1 MADIVKIYE
10 IKMQGQKQ
18 VLDDSKKILTS
29 FEDLKKKFIDLKAT
43 LMKDGLSAGD
53 LAKYNAELKSTN
65 IEYQNLQ
72 KQIEKTGNTKRAF
85 ENSSSSRQTNAGQIS
100 ANNIGS
106 GVTNNLN
113 ANLKQVE
120 GNVAQFTQS
129 YVRFQNE
136 QTAATKRLQS
146 AQTSLAVEESK
157 TGKEIA
163 VVKMQTANAR
173 KQNRAAAEAE
183 LVIQSRINQLSES
196 EKQRLANTVS
206 LYSKVEMKMRT
217 LQNEYKGLA
226 TAKQLG
232 IKLSDEEIKRMDFL
246 SGKIEKY
253 DSTLKAVDASMGRH
267 QRNVGNYASGFN
279 SLNMSVAQI
288 TREMPAFANSA
299 QTGFMAISNN
309 LPIFFD
315 AIAQASKVNKELQ
328 AQGQPTTSVLKQ
340 VAGALF
346 SFQTLLS
353 VGIVLL
359 TVYGKDI
366 VNWTRNIINGSKAV
380 DIMAK
385 VTEDL
390 NSAMTESHEKA
401 SKQIADTQM
410 LYAVMKNETLAR
422 KDRLQAA
429 KELQDLYPKIFGNM
443 STEQMML
450 GNTTKKY
457 EELKKA
463 ILASAMAEAIKNKI
477 AKATQEFLD
486 KEQENLDAVGK
497 AKINAAEKQKLR
509 GQKITNVI
517 ATQMG
522 AVVDSHSGDEE
533 ANSAEYVLQMRRNQ
547 RKKDADDYN
556 AYVEKMLKIGQK
568 YQVEGEKIEKT
579 DKIKKP
585 KEYSGSKLTGVQ
597 KDHLKDLEAE
607 RNRELAI
614 LEKKYIDGKIFE
626 ETYIREGLKINKNYF
641 DKKIAYLKSGN
652 AEERKLESQAI
663 LEKAKMEHEAN
674 DKLYALFKKRYEDQL
689 KLAEKSAKDKLENV
703 INDPY
708 STEQQKLDAEKVY
721 HDESVNA
728 QMIYNLNMIKLES
741 DLTKTMVDDL
751 NQRNEILQQKE
762 KQRALNS
769 IENEIKRRDLL
780 LKQVDK
786 TYEEITNANEI
797 KASSD
802 KVSILNNKK
811 LTQEKQKI
819 ELQKVSANL
828 ELSNA
833 NAMLGKISAK
843 LALIDIDIMSGK
855 QLTEQ
860 EWERWN
866 LLRKQKSE
874 LEEQK
879 ALADQKARIA
889 NATIDTPLPGQG
901 VSGLASSI
909 SKSLQNS
916 DNQILIG
923 GKDQSQLIGE
933 VIAQSFDLANQAMN
947 TYFDAE
953 RQRVEQSKQL
963 AYERID
969 LEKQQM
975 MRFAQSQAE
984 RDSLEK
990 QAAEKKKQADKE
1002 AGEKL
1007 KKIKKQ
1013 ELKIALAT
1021 ELANIGVAAAIASA
1035 AYGPAAPIML
1045 PILYGMMALLAI
1057 GRYAINSKAVDS
1069 AQYGRGGKMKR
1080 WFGLGGRIDNGT
1092 YHSENNGMPI
1102 INPKTNEVEAYIE
1115 KEEGIINKNSM
1126 RDKNIYSVSG
1136 TPSQI
1141 ASKINSIG
1149 GGVDWDGGATIKKF
1163 MKGGPYLGS
1172 NLQPPVFRS
1181 YYESSGSRNTSE
1193 SSDLTELKQMI
1204 TELAKL
1210 QQQESSKRVYVSQR
1224 EISNAQSEY
1233 NKQTEIATL

>member
-1 MADIVKIYE
+1 MANITKIYE

-85 ENSSSSRQTNAGQIS
+85 ENLSSSRQTNAGQIS

-113 ANLKQVE
+113 ANLQTVQ
-120 GNVAQFTQS
+120 NMTQFTEAFIRS
-129 YVRFQNE
+129 QNE

-183 LVIQSRINQLSES
+183 LVIQSKINQLSES

-279 SLNMSVAQI
+279 SLNMSVAQL
-288 TREMPAFANSA
+288 TREAPAFANSVS
-299 QTGFMAISNN
+299 TGFMAISNN

-315 AIAQASKVNKELQ
+315 ALKAVKQQNLELQ
-328 AQGQPTTSVLKQ
+328 AQGKPTTSVLKQ
-340 VAGALF
+340 LGGALF
-346 SFQTLLS
+346 SWNTLLS
-353 VGIVLL
+353 VGVVLL

-366 VNWTRNIINGSKAV
+366 VAWTQKLISGNKALKSTNELLEENSKVMDKMNDDYADSLSLYERLRQQWIASAGDLKKRNEFLKESKDEFQKLGVEINNVSEAEDFLIKNTQNVVKALSLRARAAAYQ
-380 DIMAK
+380 DIAK
-385 VTEDL
+385 EEQRKSIESEQEYQK
-390 NSAMTESHEKA
+390 NAEESADPNKFSWRGAWVRLKEKFGAQDDMEFIDQRNNALKATNESIK
-401 SKQIADTQM
+401 
-410 LYAVMKNETLAR
+410 
-422 KDRLQAA
+422 LQAEA
-429 KELQDLYPKIFGNM
+429 DSLLE
-443 STEQMML
+443 
-450 GNTTKKY
+450 KY
-457 EELKKA
+457 KPR
-463 ILASAMAEAIKNKI
+463 
-477 AKATQEFLD
+477 D
-486 KEQENLDAVGK
+486 KE
-497 AKINAAEKQKLR
+497 
-509 GQKITNVI
+509 
-517 ATQMG
+517 
-522 AVVDSHSGDEE
+522 
-533 ANSAEYVLQMRRNQ
+533 
-547 RKKDADDYN
+547 KK
-556 AYVEKMLKIGQK
+556 
-568 YQVEGEKIEKT
+568 T
-579 DKIKKP
+579 
-585 KEYSGSKLTGVQ
+585 KEYSGSKLTGRQ
-597 KDHLKDLEAE
+597 KDYLKDLEAE

-614 LEKKYIDGKIFE
+614 LEKKYIDGKILE

-663 LEKAKMEHEAN
+663 LEKTKMEHEAN

-721 HDESVNA
+721 YEESTTA
-728 QMIYNLNMIKLES
+728 QIEYNQRMIDLENELS
-741 DLTKTMVDDL
+741 KKMVDEL
-751 NQRNEILQQKE
+751 NQREQELKQKLDIENRNSLQYRIKTVQNTFKIIDETKEEIVNQNEINAALE
-762 KQRALNS
+762 KTT
-769 IENEIKRRDLL
+769 IIKDKH
-780 LKQVDK
+780 LKQD
-786 TYEEITNANEI
+786 I
-797 KASSD
+797 K
-802 KVSILNNKK
+802 
-811 LTQEKQKI
+811 KI
-819 ELQKVSANL
+819 ELERIIK
-828 ELSNA
+828 ELTLKNINA
-833 NAMLGKISAK
+833 ELGAIIAKIAK
-843 LALIDIDIMSGK
+843 YDEELIK
-855 QLTEQ
+855 RKLTNDELR
-860 EWERWN
+860 EYN
-866 LLRKQKSE
+866 KLLREKAV
-874 LEEQK
+874 LEGQK
-879 ALADQKARIA
+879 ADSENDL
-889 NATIDTPLPGQG
+889 TISGYKIPMPGSG
-901 VSGLASSI
+901 TSGLASSI
-909 SKSLQNS
+909 TNKLKDSRGIIS
-916 DNQILIG
+916 I
-923 GKDQSQLIGE
+923 GKDKNGADIDGSEMIGE

-1163 MKGGPYLGS
+1163 MKGGTFLGS
-1172 NLQPPVFRS
+1172 NLRPPVFRS
-1181 YYESSGSRNTSE
+1181 YFENQQNSQNNNNNSE
-1193 SSDLTELKQMI
+1193 EIAELKKMI
-1204 TELAKL
+1204 ADLAKM
-1210 QQQESSKRVYVSQR
+1210 QKMESSKKVVLNPHDVSAYQ
-1224 EISNAQSEY
+1224 NEY

>member
-18 VLDDSKKILTS
+18 VLDDSKKILSS
-29 FEDLKKKFIDLKAT
+29 FEDLKKKFIDLKTT

-53 LAKYNAELKSTN
+53 LAKYNAELKTTN

-85 ENSSSSRQTNAGQIS
+85 ENTPSSRQINAGQIS

-113 ANLKQVE
+113 ANMQAAS
-120 GNVAQFTQS
+120 NMTQLTEVF
-129 YVRFQNE
+129 VRSQNE

-163 VVKMQTANAR
+163 VAKIQTANAR
-173 KQNRAAAEAE
+173 KLNNAQAQAEE
-183 LVIQSRINQLSES
+183 VLLKKINQLSEA
-196 EKQRLANTVS
+196 EKNRLVATVS
-206 LYSKVEMKMRT
+206 LYSKVEIKLRT

-246 SGKIEKY
+246 SGKIQKY
-253 DSTLKAVDASMGRH
+253 DTVLKAVDGSMGRY

-279 SLNMSVAQI
+279 SLNMSVAQL

-315 AIAQASKVNKELQ
+315 ALKAVKQQNLELQ
-328 AQGQPTTSVLKQ
+328 AQGKPTTSVLKQ
-340 VAGALF
+340 LGGALF
-346 SFQTLLS
+346 SWNTLLS
-353 VGIVLL
+353 VGVVLL

-366 VNWTRNIINGSKAV
+366 VAWTQKLISGNKALKSTNELLEENSKVMDKMNDEYADSLSLYERLRQQWIASAGDLKKRNEFLKESKDEFQKLGVEINNVSEAEDFLIKNTQNVVKALSLRARAAAYQ
-380 DIMAK
+380 DIAK
-385 VTEDL
+385 EEQRKSIESEQEYQK
-390 NSAMTESHEKA
+390 NAEESADPNKFSWRGAWVRLKEKFGAQDDMEFIDQRNNALKATNESIK
-401 SKQIADTQM
+401 
-410 LYAVMKNETLAR
+410 
-422 KDRLQAA
+422 LQAEA
-429 KELQDLYPKIFGNM
+429 DSLLEKYKPSDN
-443 STEQMML
+443 
-450 GNTTKKY
+450 KK
-457 EELKKA
+457 
-463 ILASAMAEAIKNKI
+463 
-477 AKATQEFLD
+477 
-486 KEQENLDAVGK
+486 
-497 AKINAAEKQKLR
+497 
-509 GQKITNVI
+509 
-517 ATQMG
+517 
-522 AVVDSHSGDEE
+522 
-533 ANSAEYVLQMRRNQ
+533 
-547 RKKDADDYN
+547 
-556 AYVEKMLKIGQK
+556 
-568 YQVEGEKIEKT
+568 KT
-579 DKIKKP
+579 
-585 KEYSGSKLTGVQ
+585 KEYSGSKLTGTQ
-597 KDHLKDLEAE
+597 KDYLKDLEAE

-614 LEKKYIDGKIFE
+614 LEKKYIDGKILE

-879 ALADQKARIA
+879 ALADQRARIA